1 MKNVPMFLLVAKGG
15 AKMESIAAAV
25 EALSTYD
32 LEETKRALHYL
43 VSQGEQAALE
53 HILPLTAHPDVA
65 IRYFAKRAVTILRKR
80 AGLISEEVEAP
91 AVVEEN
97 ITVAEEKKAVP
108 VTRRNFSSSR
118 APRRPDYFKVSIVI

>member
-1 MKNVPMFLLVAKGG
+1 MFLLVAKGG

-65 IRYFAKRAVTILRKR
+65 IRYFAKRAVTILRQR
-80 AGLISEEVEAP
+80 AGLIHEKMETPAFVEENVT
-91 AVVEEN
+91 VVEE
-97 ITVAEEKKAVP
+97 KKSVP
-108 VTRRNFSSSR
+108 ITRRNFSQSSL
-118 APRRPDYFKVSIVI
+118 PKRPDYFKVSIVI